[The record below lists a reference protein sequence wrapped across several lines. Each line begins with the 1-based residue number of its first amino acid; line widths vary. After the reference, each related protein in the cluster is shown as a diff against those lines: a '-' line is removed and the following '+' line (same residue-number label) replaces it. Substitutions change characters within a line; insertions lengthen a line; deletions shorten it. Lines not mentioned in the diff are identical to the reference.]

1 MSCGC
6 VFSGEITVID
16 VYDDHIDP
24 RRHIAT
30 VTTDGTS
37 GCVQVEEGAERY
49 ERSLN
54 LLFGRTRV
62 RMVAGGSVGGVCVDA
77 GHRQPAW
84 AAETIQSVIEEDLPF
99 TRLRGE
105 IRRPRG

>member
-1 MSCGC
+1 MSCGR

-24 RRHIAT
+24 QRRIAT
-30 VTTDGTS
+30 VTTDGTT

-54 LLFGRTRV
+54 LMFARPRLRF
-62 RMVAGGSVGGVCVDA
+62 VAGGTVDGVCVDA
-77 GHRQPAW
+77 GHLQPAW
-84 AAETIQSVIEEDLPF
+84 AAETIQSILEEDLPR

-105 IRRPRG
+105 IRRPGG